1 MANVR
6 FTGLES
12 LQMQLSELGAK
23 SEAICKRGVYAGAN
37 VLADAVRSEVN
48 NLRTGGSSQ
57 WETDRREMQKKG
69 LQDSLGI
76 STMRNENGFINVL
89 IGFNGYNEKGQANT
103 MIARVFNSGN
113 SFTSKQPFIKRAV
126 NKSKAQAINAMQMAM
141 DEEIK
146 EITKGDR

>member
-37 VLADAVRSEVN
+37 VLADAVRSEVST
-48 NLRTGGSSQ
+48 LRTGGRSA
-57 WETDRREMQKKG
+57 WETDRREMQKRG

-89 IGFNGYNEKGQANT
+89 IGFNGYNEEGQANI